1 MAKKAET
8 PSKRD
13 PVSFGKWEFASWAK
27 EQGADVNFK
36 DYYFRA
42 ERSEVICA
50 MFCSCRRLW
59 RRAKRLKSNGS
70 SPASLR
76 ACQPLA
82 IFVINRL

>member
-42 ERSEVICA
+42 ERSEVIGA
-50 MFCSCRRLW
+50 MFAVAAVYGGDVRL
-59 RRAKRLKSNGS
+59 L
-70 SPASLR
+70 
-76 ACQPLA
+76 
-82 IFVINRL
+82 

>member
-42 ERSEVICA
+42 ERTEVIGA
-50 MFCSCRRLW
+50 MFCGCRRLW
-59 RRAKRLKSNGS
+59 RRC
-70 SPASLR
+70 PAFIVDALE
-76 ACQPLA
+76 
-82 IFVINRL
+82 NR

>member
-36 DYYFRA
+36 DYYFQIGRA
-42 ERSEVICA
+42 
-50 MFCSCRRLW
+50 SCRER
-59 RRAKRLKSNGS
+59 
-70 SPASLR
+70 
-76 ACQPLA
+76 
-82 IFVINRL
+82 V